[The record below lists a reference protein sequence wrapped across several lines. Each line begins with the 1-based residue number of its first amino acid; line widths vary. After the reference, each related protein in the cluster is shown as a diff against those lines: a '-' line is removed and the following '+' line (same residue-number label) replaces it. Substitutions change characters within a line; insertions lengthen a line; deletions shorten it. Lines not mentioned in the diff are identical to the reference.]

1 MQRSI
6 FRNVLLFLVG
16 FSLILGI
23 SSFDRQ
29 IAALFYEE
37 GQFQKGPY
45 FDAMYYGALIPGW
58 MLCGLGVAALFTKK
72 WVREGIF
79 LILVLAIGSGL
90 VAHFVLK
97 EGWPRPRP
105 KQIIEFGGQAE
116 FHPLTSLKRRIGSY
130 RSLPCG
136 HATMGFYFIALVSI
150 GRKWKSKSLI
160 WVGILT
166 AIFYGAFLSYNRMA
180 QGAHFF
186 SDTLVSFFVMGLTAY
201 LLTPILY
208 YERANAKTA

>member
-1 MQRSI
+1 MQRSTL
-6 FRNVLLFLVG
+6 RNVLLFVG
-16 FSLILGI
+16 CLSLIIWI

-29 IAALFYEE
+29 IAALFYKE
-37 GQFQKGPY
+37 GQFQKGVY

-58 MLCGLGVAALFTKK
+58 ILCGLGVVALFTKK
-72 WVREGIF
+72 WVREGVF

-90 VAHFVLK
+90 VAHFILK

-116 FHPLTSLKRRIGSY
+116 FHPLTSLERRIGSY

-150 GRKWKSKSLI
+150 GQKWKNKPLI
-160 WVGILT
+160 WAGILT

-186 SDTLVSFFVMGLTAY
+186 SDILVSFFVMGLTAY
-201 LLTPILY
+201 LLTPVLY
-208 YERANAKTA
+208 YERINTESA